1 MSTRRKVRW
10 IALGVGL
17 VVVVLGIVLAL
28 NVSGSDPNVTE
39 GRFTGQ
45 DVVAPGFALVSNNDT
60 APAFTL
66 ETLDGQQ
73 LALSDLAGKTVVVN
87 FWNTWCAPCI
97 QEAPA
102 LREFYELHK
111 DEPDFAMVGIVR
123 DDDKDKVQ
131 GYVDAEG
138 VGWTIALD
146 PKSKAALAYGTT
158 GQPETFVIGP
168 DGRVAGEQF
177 SAVTVDNLELML
189 RAARGTL

>member
-28 NVSGSDPNVTE
+28 NVSGSDPNVTK
-39 GRFTGQ
+39 GRFTGK

-123 DDDKDKVQ
+123 DDDKDKCRV
-131 GYVDAEG
+131 
-138 VGWTIALD
+138 T
-146 PKSKAALAYGTT
+146 STRKASA
-158 GQPETFVIGP
+158 
-168 DGRVAGEQF
+168 GR
-177 SAVTVDNLELML
+177 SHSTR
-189 RAARGTL
+189 RARRRSPTAPRGNRRPS